1 MTSKIPDPIPTTVE
15 GAQLLE
21 RIKAVRA
28 ELADLSTQ
36 VDGIEL
42 GADYSLYTAAD
53 SNFCAWAYDPF
64 FATATGTIA
73 TGRLYIA
80 KCKAAKTNPIVSL
93 DTAASAVG
101 SGHTLIKGA
110 VFDSAGAQLGVSA
123 DVSGTFSTSPIT
135 LASPTRTLV
144 LGEVL
149 YLAILAVSSSPPT
162 LRIPVAGIPVNNG
175 LTASDGYRSAY
186 LDGQTDIPSSI
197 TLSSFTAH
205 TLPRWLGAKHA

>member
-1 MTSKIPDPIPTTVE
+1 MTSKLPDPIPVTQE
-15 GAQLLE
+15 GSQLLE
-21 RIKAVRA
+21 RLKAVRA
-28 ELADLSTQ
+28 ELATLSDE
-36 VDGIEL
+36 VDALEL

-53 SNFCAWAYDPF
+53 SNFCSWAYDPM
-64 FATATGTIA
+64 FATATGTIS

-80 KCKAAKTNPIVSL
+80 KCKAAKTDPIVSL

-110 VFDSAGAQLGVSA
+110 VFDAAGAQLGVSA
-123 DVSGTFSTSPIT
+123 DMSASFTTAPIA
-135 LASPTRTLV
+135 LASPTRDLV

-162 LRIPVAGIPVNNG
+162 LRIPVAGIPLNNG
-175 LTASDGYRSAY
+175 LTAAQGYRAGY
-186 LDGQTDIPSSI
+186 LDSQTDMPSSI
-197 TLSSFTAH
+197 TLSSFTSH